1 MSRILEG
8 ALKLQL
14 HQSRGKSI
22 AAQVDIRPR
31 EGLLRNIYLL
41 SIRIIEAGIRLK
53 AQFGKL
59 SDPENNY

>member
-14 HQSRGKSI
+14 RQSRGKSI

-31 EGLLRNIYLL
+31 EGLPRNTYLL
-41 SIRIIEAGIRLK
+41 SIRIIKAGIRLK